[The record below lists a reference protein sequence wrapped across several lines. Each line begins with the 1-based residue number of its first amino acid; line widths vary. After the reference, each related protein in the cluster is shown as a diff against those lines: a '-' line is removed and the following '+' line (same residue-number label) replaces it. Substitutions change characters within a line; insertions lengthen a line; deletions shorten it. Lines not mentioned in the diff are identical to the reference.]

1 MAVALSFT
9 GPAGARWDL
18 FRKRA
23 ARNEGGEKC
32 NSAAVSLLLK
42 HSQAVRGHVRSRS
55 RRGVEIRRCRHE
67 LRELLCS
74 DAPFHGLGNLL
85 ESVHLDLPHAF
96 ARNTKLDR
104 ELVERGRIIRQ
115 PARLKYAALALIQQV
130 ERLRQRAAAVL
141 CLLALGQN
149 LSPRSGFRPPAN
161 LATRWNRRRRALMR

>member
-23 ARNEGGEKC
+23 ARNEGGEVQFRGC
-32 NSAAVSLLLK
+32 WPSTEAFPGCA
-42 HSQAVRGHVRSRS
+42 GHVRSRS

-96 ARNTKLDR
+96 ARNTKL
-104 ELVERGRIIRQ
+104 
-115 PARLKYAALALIQQV
+115 
-130 ERLRQRAAAVL
+130 
-141 CLLALGQN
+141 
-149 LSPRSGFRPPAN
+149 
-161 LATRWNRRRRALMR
+161 